1 MAYSSFT
8 LGKVK
13 ADFGVITNETED
25 LFATV
30 APVLPG
36 DLLTLILKEQLPLA
50 GAINT
55 EKARSELIIMPVLME
70 MRRLLQNQI
79 AIFSGSSF
87 EVESN
92 KGLEGRCDFLL
103 SRSAEQYY
111 ITSPVFAIVEA
122 KNESIPS
129 GLGQCAA
136 TMIAARIFNQ
146 REQQPAEPIYGAVTT
161 GTDWKFLKLVGDTV
175 FIDRNDYYIKEVD
188 KILGILLSTF
198 QPDWQTV
205 PSYS

>member
-8 LGKVK
+8 LSKVK

-30 APVLPG
+30 EAISPG
-36 DLLTLILKEQLPLA
+36 DLLTLILREQLPLA

-55 EKARSELIIMPVLME
+55 EKARSELIIMPVLIE

-87 EVESN
+87 EVEPAR
-92 KGLEGRCDFLL
+92 GLDGRCDFLL

-111 ITSPVFAIVEA
+111 ITSPVLTIVEA

-146 REQQPAEPIYGAVTT
+146 REHQPAEPIYGAVTT
-161 GTDWKFLKLVGDTV
+161 GTDWKFLKLVENIV
-175 FIDRNDYYIKEVD
+175 FIDRSDYYIKEID

-198 QPDWQTV
+198 QPDRQAMLRG
-205 PSYS
+205 